1 MLISVFFIVFK
12 CICAKENKKQKEQQR
27 EKRIQDEISELVK
40 RYTVEDEVTKSNVPS
55 ITEIDNP
62 LVDSEVVFCV
72 KTYIREA
79 EEQEQKIIELRSKI
93 QEILYCNGY
102 VTDERKLEYLK
113 EKEPELR
120 TLKEELLDAQKPQN
134 NRKIVLNEMTTE
146 ELEDI
151 RNSIVEIGKSQKVRN
166 MGNLDWKTVT
176 EMSIP
181 IELKYFQFQTK
192 PVMLHL
198 MDYCFYIF
206 SKTILVF
213 TLEGKFVT
221 ALQRSCFR
229 VNVQR
234 DRERAYFNLET
245 QSYSSN
251 AVGTDSK
258 CIDKGEERHTWLHTC
273 KDGSMD
279 LRYRNNYRINYRYD
293 TMEYGRIRFSVADFM
308 EEFKFSA
315 EQAVL
320 AAEKAAEENE
330 KYKVTQESN
339 NESSVINLL
348 QLLEPSSKSARKLE
362 ERYIKLDVPQK
373 KYCYIERS

>member
-1 MLISVFFIVFK
+1 M
-12 CICAKENKKQKEQQR
+12 
-27 EKRIQDEISELVK
+27 
-40 RYTVEDEVTKSNVPS
+40 P
-55 ITEIDNP
+55 
-62 LVDSEVVFCV
+62 
-72 KTYIREA
+72 
-79 EEQEQKIIELRSKI
+79 
-93 QEILYCNGY
+93 
-102 VTDERKLEYLK
+102 
-113 EKEPELR
+113 
-120 TLKEELLDAQKPQN
+120 
-134 NRKIVLNEMTTE
+134 
-146 ELEDI
+146 
-151 RNSIVEIGKSQKVRN
+151 
-166 MGNLDWKTVT
+166 
-176 EMSIP
+176 
-181 IELKYFQFQTK
+181 
-192 PVMLHL
+192 
-198 MDYCFYIF
+198 
-206 SKTILVF
+206 
-213 TLEGKFVT
+213 
-221 ALQRSCFR
+221 
-229 VNVQR
+229 
-234 DRERAYFNLET
+234 
-245 QSYSSN
+245 
-251 AVGTDSK
+251 VGTDSK

>member
-1 MLISVFFIVFK
+1 M
-12 CICAKENKKQKEQQR
+12 
-27 EKRIQDEISELVK
+27 
-40 RYTVEDEVTKSNVPS
+40 
-55 ITEIDNP
+55 
-62 LVDSEVVFCV
+62 